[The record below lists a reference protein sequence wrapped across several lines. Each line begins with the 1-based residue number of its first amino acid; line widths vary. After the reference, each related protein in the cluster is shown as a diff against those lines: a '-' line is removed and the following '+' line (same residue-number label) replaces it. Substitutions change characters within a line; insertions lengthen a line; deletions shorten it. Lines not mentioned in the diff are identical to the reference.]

1 MECALRHSLE
11 PTTWVLCFWRYSWK
25 FSFSICFME
34 WCREPLIACILHC
47 DYSTLLTYPAAFT
60 QVMGNAHCRTN
71 IHNDWYKPEGIN
83 MTKLTNLTVTCAK
96 RQHTL
101 PECTKH
107 TSPCLF
113 NIKEDPCE
121 FNNIAKQHPEL
132 VNNMVK
138 RLHQFAVKKWVDQLV
153 FSTRIFASR
162 AKINLIEFVRW
173 DKIQSLQWASS

>member
-1 MECALRHSLE
+1 
-11 PTTWVLCFWRYSWK
+11 
-25 FSFSICFME
+25 
-34 WCREPLIACILHC
+34 
-47 DYSTLLTYPAAFT
+47 
-60 QVMGNAHCRTN
+60 MGNAHCRTN
-71 IHNDWYKPEGIN
+71 IHSDWYKPEGIN

-132 VNNMVK
+132 VNSMVK

-153 FSTRIFASR
+153 FSTRIFVSR
-162 AKINLIEFVRW
+162 AKITLIEFVRW
-173 DKIQSLQWASS
+173 KKTVIGSWDKMPMPKTPFQKMLTPTQNPKHINQWQLIHWRFVCGIQTGDPVIAVG

>member
-1 MECALRHSLE
+1 MHCIRYRI
-11 PTTWVLCFWRYSWK
+11 VIDQIRYST
-25 FSFSICFME
+25 C
-34 WCREPLIACILHC
+34 
-47 DYSTLLTYPAAFT
+47 TLFTYPAAFT

-83 MTKLTNLTVTCAK
+83 MKKLTNLTVTCAK

-132 VNNMVK
+132 VNRMVK

-153 FSTRIFASR
+153 FSTRIFC
-162 AKINLIEFVRW
+162 E
-173 DKIQSLQWASS
+173 QSKNYSYWICKVEKNTVIAVG